1 MRILFATDGS
11 EFSECAARFLGRFL
25 FSPDDEIIIIH
36 AISEIPFED
45 DYRAQ
50 VMHAIKKVAPKIL
63 AASANILKPV
73 KAKIATLE
81 KEGYPDTTI
90 METAEE
96 TGADLIV
103 MGARGVR
110 GVKMLVLGSSTRAV
124 AINSAKPV
132 LVIKHPHWNIS
143 GEMKILF
150 ATDGS
155 DAAREGARLLASLP
169 VGQDAEITVMHT
181 MASFFSDIPEKYV
194 GELDATILQAP
205 EGVKATESRRGEEIV
220 EEAKAYLSGRYQKI
234 DFLITKGDPFREI
247 LRAEKNLHPDI
258 VAVGCRGLRGIRGMM
273 GSVSRRLLSHSESSV
288 LIGKGCAGTH

>member
-11 EFSECAARFLGRFL
+11 DFSEGAARFLGRFL
-25 FSPDDEIIIIH
+25 FSPEDEIIIIH
-36 AISEIPFED
+36 VISEIPYED

-50 VMHAIKKVAPKIL
+50 VMHAIRRVAPKIL

-90 METAEE
+90 MESAEE

-124 AINSAKPV
+124 AIHSAIPV
-132 LVIKHPHWNIS
+132 LVVKHPHWNIS

-155 DAAREGARLLASLP
+155 DAAGEAARLLASLP
-169 VGQDAEITVMHT
+169 VGEDADITVMHT
-181 MASFFSDIPEKYV
+181 SASFFSDIPEKYLQ
-194 GELDATILQAP
+194 ELDATIVRPP
-205 EGVKATESRRGEEIV
+205 EGVKAAESRRGEEIV
-220 EEAKAYLSGRYQKI
+220 QEAKTYLSGSYQKI
-234 DFLITKGDPFREI
+234 DSLITKGDPFREI

-288 LIGKGCAGTH
+288 LIGKGCAGAR